1 MALMEVNFFSKALMR
16 PVTMNVILPADKVFF
31 EEETEADNKPFKTLY
46 LLHGVMGNY
55 TDWVTGTCIKR
66 WAEEKNLAVVMPSG
80 ANMFYMDHP
89 NLNENYSE
97 FIGKELVKITRK
109 MFPLS
114 HKREDTFIAGLSM
127 GGYGAIRNGLK
138 YHDTFGYIIGL
149 SSALITEDMAKR
161 KENDEVMFYE
171 TKAFGERCFGDLEK
185 LLNSDMDPKYLVRK
199 LKEENIDFPKFY
211 MACGLQDG
219 LLPKS
224 DEFAA
229 FLKENGIDVT
239 YETGP
244 GAHEWDFWD
253 RYIEKAIEW
262 LPTDDTVEGLGSG
275 NIGDR

>member
-114 HKREDTFIAGLSM
+114 HKREDTFIAGLSSAM
-127 GGYGAIRNGLK
+127 ILEKANVA
-138 YHDTFGYIIGL
+138 DD
-149 SSALITEDMAKR
+149 SSPLFFEK
-161 KENDEVMFYE
+161 KSFLESV
-171 TKAFGERCFGDLEK
+171 FGDLSKIQDCEINPEWIAGNMK
-185 LLNSDMDPKYLVRK
+185 EDGIPFPHMYL
-199 LKEENIDFPKFY
+199 
-211 MACGLQDG
+211 ACGLDDP
-219 LLPKS
+219 LLPPNRKFR
-224 DEFAA
+224 DTMRE
-229 FLKENGIDVT
+229 LGVDVT
-239 YETGP
+239 YEEGP
-244 GAHEWDFWD
+244 GAHEWDFWN
-253 RYIEKAIEW
+253 RYIKKVLDW
-262 LPTDDTVEGLGSG
+262 LPLDKNSKEGLNSG
-275 NIGDR
+275 NVGL